1 MKILIIDEK
10 KTRREELASINKE
23 VNNILKNCDQLH
35 ILTGNECTSF
45 IEEIRSNKETS
56 HIAKYA
62 IICCHHTFVEK
73 IEDQLKKICRKNSI
87 PLIFFSGRYS
97 YSYMSDNVLQL
108 SVDKFYTQALPCI
121 VQDIKAENPLILEK
135 IEFGEDYEVA
145 ILMNTRNKLIE
156 WLEAEDDTQTYSEL
170 DLGSYVLELAN
181 DASLT
186 ECVHEDKEYNPTLLR
201 EQINSISSLIKQKI

>member
-10 KTRREELASINKE
+10 KTRREELASINEE

-35 ILTGNECTSF
+35 ILIGNECTTF
-45 IEEIRSNKETS
+45 IEEVRTNGKVSN
-56 HIAKYA
+56 IAEYA

-73 IEDQLKKICRKNSI
+73 IEDPLKKLCQKNNI
-87 PLIFFSGRYS
+87 PLIFFSGRYTD
-97 YSYMSDNVLQL
+97 SYMSDHVLHL
-108 SVDKFYTQALPCI
+108 SVDKFYMQVLPCI
-121 VQDIKAENPLILEK
+121 VQDIKAEKPLILEK
-135 IEFGEDYEVA
+135 IEFGENYEVA
-145 ILMNTRNKLIE
+145 ILMNTRNNLTE

-170 DLGSYVLELAN
+170 DLDSYVLELAN

-201 EQINSISSLIKQKI
+201 KQINSISSLIKQKI

>member
-1 MKILIIDEK
+1 
-10 KTRREELASINKE
+10 
-23 VNNILKNCDQLH
+23 
-35 ILTGNECTSF
+35 
-45 IEEIRSNKETS
+45 
-56 HIAKYA
+56 
-62 IICCHHTFVEK
+62 
-73 IEDQLKKICRKNSI
+73 
-87 PLIFFSGRYS
+87 
-97 YSYMSDNVLQL
+97 MSDNVLQL

-170 DLGSYVLELAN
+170 DLDSYVLELAN

-186 ECVHEDKEYNPTLLR
+186 ECVHEDKGYNPTLLR
-201 EQINSISSLIKQKI
+201 EQINSISSLIKQKICDEIYTKMCIKMWIEYVLKHVLK

>member
-10 KTRREELASINKE
+10 KTRREELASVNEE
-23 VNNILKNCDQLH
+23 VNNTLKNCDQLH
-35 ILTGNECTSF
+35 ILTGNECNTF
-45 IEEIRSNKETS
+45 IEGVRSNNKTFNMAE
-56 HIAKYA
+56 YA

-73 IEDQLKKICRKNSI
+73 IEDQLKEICRKNSI

-170 DLGSYVLELAN
+170 DLGSYVSN
-181 DASLT
+181 
-186 ECVHEDKEYNPTLLR
+186 
-201 EQINSISSLIKQKI
+201 